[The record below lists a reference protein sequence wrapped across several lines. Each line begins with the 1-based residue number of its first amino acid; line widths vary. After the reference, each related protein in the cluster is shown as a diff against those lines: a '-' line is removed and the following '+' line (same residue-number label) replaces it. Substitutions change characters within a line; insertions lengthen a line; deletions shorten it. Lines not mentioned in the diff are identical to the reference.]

1 MSRDKNQLARTRG
14 IDYGELP
21 VEPLPDLSWQR
32 IERTV
37 MAELARSQPAGQE
50 QARAMQAGR
59 VPVRSGR
66 RRAALFGAGALGLA
80 AAAAITLLVV
90 HAHQGTEDGRA
101 AGNSA
106 AVQAQAEPGRTPSR
120 IVTGTAPSAVS
131 LGDVAL
137 DVAPKS
143 AVLVDDG
150 RDRGVLVVLERG
162 RVQCRVAPR
171 NGRPPVV
178 INAGDVR
185 VEVIG
190 TEFAV
195 TRIGDSARVDVYHGV
210 VKVVQH
216 GRVSRVPAGQ
226 SWSGLTAEQTEADAQ
241 QDAETAAATQA
252 PASTQDQPAH
262 AVGEREPARDRPD
275 TSRHSGSSRV
285 HRAAPAAADTH
296 GPAQPAA
303 PSDRERY
310 DRAAQ
315 LEASDPAAS
324 LATYRDLAASGGAW
338 AANAL
343 FAEGRLELDLG
354 HRARAHTLLDTY
366 LRRYPHGPNAQDAHS
381 LLDRIEQ
388 DGAP

>member
-1 MSRDKNQLARTRG
+1 MSRDKNQQARTKG
-14 IDYGELP
+14 IAYSELP

-32 IERTV
+32 VERNI

-50 QARAMQAGR
+50 HAPAMQAPRGGA
-59 VPVRSGR
+59 RSGR

-80 AAAAITLLVV
+80 AAAAIALLVV
-90 HAHQGTEDGRA
+90 HARQGTAVDGGS
-101 AGNSA
+101 AGGSSA
-106 AVQAQAEPGRTPSR
+106 AAQAQAEPGRTPSR
-120 IVTGTAPSAVS
+120 IVTGTSPSAVS

-162 RVQCRVAPR
+162 RVHCRVAPR

-178 INAGDVR
+178 INAGDAR

-195 TRIGDSARVDVYHGV
+195 SRIGDTAKVDVYHGV

-226 SWSGLTAEQTEADAQ
+226 SWSGLTAEHMEA
-241 QDAETAAATQA
+241 DAETAAERQAT
-252 PASTQDQPAH
+252 ASRQEEPAH
-262 AVGEREPARDRPD
+262 ADREREPGADRRDAP
-275 TSRHSGSSRV
+275 RHSAGGRGHRSPSRGG
-285 HRAAPAAADTH
+285 RDQATPAPTTT
-296 GPAQPAA
+296 
-303 PSDRERY
+303 PSARERY
-310 DRAAQ
+310 DQAAR

-338 AANAL
+338 APNAL

-354 HRARAHTLLDTY
+354 HRSRARALLESY
-366 LRRYPHGPNAQDAHS
+366 LHRYPRGPNAQDARS

-388 DGAP
+388 DGTP